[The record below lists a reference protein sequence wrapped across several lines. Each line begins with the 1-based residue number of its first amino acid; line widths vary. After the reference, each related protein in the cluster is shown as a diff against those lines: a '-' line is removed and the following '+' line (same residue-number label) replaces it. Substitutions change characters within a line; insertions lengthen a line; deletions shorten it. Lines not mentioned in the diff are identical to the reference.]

1 MNTRTKIGILSAAHM
16 HAHSYAVCLN
26 ENLDAELA
34 GLWDDDPERGQA
46 VAQQFGTS
54 FFPELDAILDSDI
67 DAVIVCAENVKHR
80 ALVEAAAS
88 AGKWILCEKP
98 LATTTEDAKAMIAV
112 CEKAGVGL
120 GTAFP
125 CRFAP
130 TLYEVKSRVVQGELG
145 EILAASC
152 TNNGQFP
159 GGWFADPK
167 LSGGGAVMDHTVH
180 VVDLLRWITQKEF
193 TRVYCTHANRFHP
206 EIDTDDIGSL
216 HLEMEGGIIV
226 SHVASWNRP
235 RSFPTWGDVTIE
247 LIGTEGTL
255 KVDAFHQ
262 KIDVFSDQA
271 NRAQWVG
278 WGDNADLE
286 LIRDFVDAVADKRD
300 PEATGLDGLR
310 AVEVTVAAYRS
321 AETGAMVDV

>member
-1 MNTRTKIGILSAAHM
+1 MTARTKIGILSAAHM
-16 HAHSYAVCLN
+16 HAYGYATCLN
-26 ENLDAELA
+26 EIPEAELV
-34 GLWDDDPERGQA
+34 GFWDDDPERGQTA
-46 VAQQFGTS
+46 ADQFGTP
-54 FFPELDAILDSDI
+54 FFPDLDTFLASDV

-80 ALVEAAAS
+80 ALVEAAAR

-98 LATTTEDAKAMIAV
+98 LATTVNDANAMIEA
-112 CEKAGVGL
+112 CAKAGVGL

-130 TLYEVKSRVVQGELG
+130 TLQDVERRVREGELG

-159 GGWFADPK
+159 GGWFADPA

-180 VVDLLRWITQKEF
+180 VVDLLRWITQREF
-193 TRVYCTHANRFHP
+193 TRVYCAHGNRFHP
-206 EIDTDDIGSL
+206 EIDTDDIGSM

-262 KIDVFSDQA
+262 KIDVFSNHSD
-271 NRAQWVG
+271 RAQWVG

-286 LIRDFVDAVADKRD
+286 LVRDFVDAVREKRA
-300 PEATGLDGLR
+300 PAITGLDGLR

-321 AETGAMVDV
+321 AELGTMVDV

>member
-1 MNTRTKIGILSAAHM
+1 MKIGILSAAHM
-16 HAHSYAVCLN
+16 HAYSYATCLK
-26 ENLDAELA
+26 EMPDTELV
-34 GLWDDDPERGQA
+34 GFWDDDPKRGQA
-46 VAQQFGTS
+46 AAQQFETP
-54 FFPELDAILDSDI
+54 FFPELDAILGNDI

-80 ALVEAAAS
+80 ALVEAAAK

-98 LATTTEDAKAMIAV
+98 LATTIDDARAMIDV
-112 CEKAGVGL
+112 CADAGVGL

-125 CRFAP
+125 CRFVP
-130 TLYEVKSRVVQGELG
+130 TLQDVERRVRQGKLG

-159 GGWFADPK
+159 GGWFADPAQ
-167 LSGGGAVMDHTVH
+167 SGGGAVMDHTVH

-206 EIDTDDIGSL
+206 DIDTDDIGSL
-216 HLEMEGGIIV
+216 HLEMEGAIIV

-255 KVDAFHQ
+255 NVDAFHQ
-262 KIDVFSDQA
+262 KIDVFSD
-271 NRAQWVG
+271 NSDRAQWVG

-286 LIRDFVDAVADKRD
+286 LIRDFVDAVRDKRE

-321 AETGAMVDV
+321 AELGMMVDV